1 MLYTCFVFAVE
12 RPSNDTDRTKIEQES
27 HSNDTDRAQIE
38 RERSSNNNNIG
49 LIEHEIHSHDTD
61 RVKIEENDTTDM
73 AEIEH
78 EGPEIISSMV
88 NQHYPHTYV
97 DVLRKE

>member
-12 RPSNDTDRTKIEQES
+12 KPSNDTDRTK
-27 HSNDTDRAQIE
+27 IE

-49 LIEHEIHSHDTD
+49 PIEHEIHSNDTD

-78 EGPEIISSMV
+78 EGP
-88 NQHYPHTYV
+88 
-97 DVLRKE
+97 R